1 VKNFARLVVLS
12 VVLAGLVLSD
22 GWTAPSTVAA
32 GTSRTSAAELARER
46 QVAALVLL
54 AQTKDI
60 DVRQKAEQLEKVMAQ
75 ATKLGISLDPA
86 GPADATAGWY
96 ATASDEQQV
105 AMHDSLANDLTSALV
120 ALQSRVAAK
129 QRALNLA
136 SQARDLLGQ
145 AEWQGTQQPG
155 DEAAVSSASAVAKKA
170 ADDADLAAAIQQLQP
185 LVARLAKEANSEPT
199 LPLPN
204 GPCLTGAPPKLIWVH
219 LATQELIAY
228 QNGCPILATL
238 VTTGRPAL
246 PTGRGVFH
254 IFYKARWYLMHSPWP
269 YSSPYW
275 YPDTWVGYAM
285 EFIGDGTFIH
295 TADWEPPAAYGKG
308 SEYGSYASHGCVHV
322 MDGPAAQLFAW
333 APIGTEVIVGD

>member
-1 VKNFARLVVLS
+1 MNHALKLLFISVL
-12 VVLAGLVLSD
+12 LAGLFLSD
-22 GWTAPSTVAA
+22 GWTAPAA
-32 GTSRTSAAELARER
+32 AAARPASPAPNLAREGEIAR
-46 QVAALVLL
+46 LVLL
-54 AQTKDI
+54 AQQNGL
-60 DVRQKAEQLEKVMAQ
+60 DVRQKALQLEAVMVQ
-75 ATKLGISLDPA
+75 ARKLGVSLDPA
-86 GPADATAGWY
+86 GAPDANVGWYMVQPDATQVQLHDQIAGQLTA
-96 ATASDEQQV
+96 ATAT
-105 AMHDSLANDLTSALV
+105 LA
-120 ALQSRVAAK
+120 SRVAAK
-129 QRALNLA
+129 QRTLLLA
-136 SQARDLLGQ
+136 SNAKDLLGQ

-155 DEAAVSSASAVAKKA
+155 DQAAVNAGTALAKRA
-170 ADDADLAAAIQQLQP
+170 FDDADIAAALQQLQP

-219 LATQELIAY
+219 LATQQLVAY
-228 QNGCPILATL
+228 QNGCPVLATL

-254 IFYKARWYLMHSPWP
+254 IFYKATWYLMHSPWP

-275 YPDTWVGYAM
+275 YPDTWVGDAM

-295 TADWEPPAAYGKG
+295 TADWEPPGGFGKG
-308 SEYGSYASHGCVHV
+308 SEYGPYASHGCVHV

>member
-1 VKNFARLVVLS
+1 MLS
-12 VVLAGLVLSD
+12 VLLAGLVLSD
-22 GWTAPSTVAA
+22 GWTGATTATAAPRQTL
-32 GTSRTSAAELARER
+32 TAAELNRER
-46 QVAALVLL
+46 EIAAVIVL
-54 AQTKDI
+54 AETKEV
-60 DVRQKAEQLEKVMAQ
+60 DVRQKADQVETAMAQ
-75 ATKLGISLDPA
+75 AHKLGLSLDPA

-96 ATASDEQQV
+96 AMAPAETQV
-105 AMHDSLANDLTSALV
+105 AEHDSLAQQLTAATA
-120 ALQSRVAAK
+120 ALQSRIAAK

-136 SQARDLLGQ
+136 GQARDLLGQ
-145 AEWQGTQQPG
+145 AEWQGTQQSG
-155 DEAAVSSASAVAKKA
+155 DESAVSAASSQAKKA
-170 ADDADLAAAIQQLQP
+170 SDDADLAAAIQQLQP

-204 GPCLTGAPPKLIWVH
+204 GPCLTGAPPKLIWIH
-219 LATQELIAY
+219 LVPQELIAY
-228 QNGCPILATL
+228 ENGCPVLATL

-275 YPDTWVGYAM
+275 YPDTWVGDAM

-295 TADWEPPAAYGKG
+295 TADWEPPAAFGKG
-308 SEYGSYASHGCVHV
+308 SEYGGYASHGCVHV
-322 MDGPAAQLFAW
+322 MDGPAAELFAW